1 MYGMV
6 SPPMG
11 GGERG
16 NNKIIL
22 KGTGERSGFTTGE
35 AIRFFDDGEMDT
47 QWILIKKRPDDAD
60 SSINCK

>member
-47 QWILIKKRPDDAD
+47 Q
-60 SSINCK
+60 